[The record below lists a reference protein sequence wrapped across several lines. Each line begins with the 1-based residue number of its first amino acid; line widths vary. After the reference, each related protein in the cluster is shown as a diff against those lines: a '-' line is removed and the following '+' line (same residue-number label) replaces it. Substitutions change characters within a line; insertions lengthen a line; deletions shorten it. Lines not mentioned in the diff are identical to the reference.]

1 MGLLEEL
8 KRYLETT
15 PREEV
20 LKTWAKSKKYDK
32 VGPTVD
38 EFMHMQKFARK
49 HFPFEA
55 PKLKFATI
63 KVTTIK
69 SKEASVC
76 NAKKK
81 FNEEIEYYLG
91 C

>member
-20 LKTWAKSKKYDK
+20 LKTWAKSEKYDK

-38 EFMHMQKFARK
+38 EFMRMQKFARK
-49 HFPFEA
+49 HFSFEA
-55 PKLKFATI
+55 PNLKFA
-63 KVTTIK
+63 TIK

-76 NAKKK
+76 NAKKE

>member
-20 LKTWAKSKKYDK
+20 LKTWAKSEKYDK

-38 EFMHMQKFARK
+38 EY
-49 HFPFEA
+49 
-55 PKLKFATI
+55 LKFMRFQISPPPKITVLTLKPATLSI
-63 KVTTIK
+63 K
-69 SKEASVC
+69 
-76 NAKKK
+76 
-81 FNEEIEYYLG
+81 NENNFFGEDTDNYLS

>member
-15 PREEV
+15 PREQV
-20 LKTWAKSKKYDK
+20 LKDWAKSEKYDK

-38 EFMHMQKFARK
+38 EFMRMQKFARK
-49 HFPFEA
+49 HFSSAF
-55 PKLKFATI
+55 KI
-63 KVTTIK
+63 STIK
-69 SKEASVC
+69 SKESSVC

-81 FNEEIEYYLG
+81 FNEETEYCLG